1 MVSFCVAA
9 CSGTTDGAPAGNVG
23 GTTVVASPGVA
34 GSPGV
39 AAGATGGGTV
49 DSGGSGGIYAGSG
62 GRGAGTGGAGAAV
75 GGIGANGSGGVRVLG
90 SGGSASGGRAGG
102 PSASGGNGPGSSNGG
117 SSGCSTPPEPETLVG
132 WATTAPG
139 TTGGGAATPMQV
151 TTLAELNAA
160 LAGTGPAVV
169 WLKGSVTGDVKLGSN
184 KTLVGVCGAELHGHV
199 EVSGSSNVIIR
210 NLTIVGYGV
219 GDCSLDP
226 SYDATLGCSSGSDA
240 ISVWKNAHH
249 IWIDHCDI
257 SDGTDGNLDITLGSN
272 YVTVSWTKFHYS
284 PRTDNSGSDST
295 GASGH
300 RFSNLVGGT
309 DTPPSTYDDAGTL
322 NVTWH
327 HDWWAD
333 NVVER
338 QPRVRFGKNHVFN
351 SLFTSTSAKYCVRAG
366 IDAHLLVES
375 NVFVG
380 VANPQQFNNAS
391 DQTTAFITASNNLY
405 TKTSGTQATGGGGTA
420 FTTPPYAYTAD
431 PTADLQAAIQA
442 GAGPH

>member
-1 MVSFCVAA
+1 
-9 CSGTTDGAPAGNVG
+9 
-23 GTTVVASPGVA
+23 
-34 GSPGV
+34 
-39 AAGATGGGTV
+39 
-49 DSGGSGGIYAGSG
+49 
-62 GRGAGTGGAGAAV
+62 
-75 GGIGANGSGGVRVLG
+75 
-90 SGGSASGGRAGG
+90 
-102 PSASGGNGPGSSNGG
+102 
-117 SSGCSTPPEPETLVG
+117 
-132 WATTAPG
+132 
-139 TTGGGAATPMQV
+139 V
-151 TTLAELNAA
+151 TTLGALNTA
-160 LAGTGPAVV
+160 LSGTSPAVV
-169 WLKGSVTGDVKLGSN
+169 WLEGTVTGDVKLGSN

-226 SYDATLGCSSGSDA
+226 SYDATMGCSSGSDA

-284 PRTDNSGSDST
+284 PRTDNTGSDST

-309 DTPPSTYDDAGTL
+309 DTPPSTYDDASTL

-351 SLFTSTSAKYCVRAG
+351 SLFTSTSSKYCVRAG

-391 DQTTAFITASNNLY
+391 DQTTAFITSSNNLY